1 MPDSSRP
8 STAIH
13 RIVEPTLTAHLQSV
27 LPAAFAER
35 GTLPDVPEIALWL
48 LNADFSSAALTRD
61 EMAAVLEYPAYWAF
75 CWASGQVLARWL
87 LDNPQAVAGQTVLDF
102 GCGSG
107 IAAIAAAKAGAAR
120 VLACDL
126 DPDALLATR
135 LNAAL
140 NRVELELY
148 EDFAEIDASID
159 LILVADV
166 LYDRANLSWLP
177 RFLARAERVLV
188 ADSRIKHFDEA
199 GYNTIGRMR
208 SSTWPDLDE
217 FDEFRDVTLYL
228 GRRAGCA

>member
-1 MPDSSRP
+1 M
-8 STAIH
+8 
-13 RIVEPTLTAHLQSV
+13 
-27 LPAAFAER
+27 
-35 GTLPDVPEIALWL
+35 PDVPEIALWL
-48 LNADFSSAALTRD
+48 LNADFSSAALTRE

-87 LDNPQAVAGQTVLDF
+87 LDNPQAVVGRTVLDF

-107 IAAIAAAKAGAAR
+107 VAAIAAAKAGAAR

-148 EDFAEIDASID
+148 EDFAAIDAQID

-177 RFLARAERVLV
+177 RFLVRAERVLV
-188 ADSRIKHFDEA
+188 ADSRIKHFDAA
-199 GYNTIGRMR
+199 GYSNIGRMR

-228 GRRAGCA
+228 GQRSN